1 MIIICNLNKIEKCVT
16 RIYSGCVS
24 MGSMGSVEPIE
35 FRRWVPEPMDLEK
48 IVKQIQDNKM
58 FEL

>member
-1 MIIICNLNKIEKCVT
+1 
-16 RIYSGCVS
+16 
-24 MGSMGSVEPIE
+24 MGSGTHLQNSRGSVEPIE